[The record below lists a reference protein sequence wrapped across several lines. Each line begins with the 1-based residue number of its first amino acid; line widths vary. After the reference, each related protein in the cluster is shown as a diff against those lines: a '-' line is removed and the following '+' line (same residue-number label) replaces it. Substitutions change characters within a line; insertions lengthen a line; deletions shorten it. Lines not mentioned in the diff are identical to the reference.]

1 MSIRVCVVG
10 GGTGGLEGLL
20 SAHAQL
26 GSKVELTLIAPDR
39 EFRYRPMSAASLFAP
54 ADERGLPITDVV
66 AQTHA
71 TWVVDRVAAVHEAQ
85 GTLLSRDGDEV
96 EFDFLLLALGARSE
110 RTLRQ
115 GHIWMRGSDPHFLD
129 QILADVS
136 AGRVRSVAVVVPR
149 GARWPVPGYELAL
162 ILAWTAG
169 ATGARCRVALIT
181 AEGRPL
187 AALGHEAADTVF
199 GELESAGVEVTTGV
213 EVMDEE
219 SSDPAAPGPARIVL
233 VPEEPASED
242 DALMGRPADPASAH
256 PRASA
261 VEFDR
266 LISLPTVVGPF
277 IAGVPTDVAGFV
289 EVDEGLKVCGSE
301 RMWAAGAC
309 IAAALEHSALAAE
322 QADAAVAAIAAA
334 AAAAGIEA
342 AAGNPTA
349 APDLAGF
356 LLTGQRDRW
365 LVENPAGTREP
376 STRCLWWPPGR
387 AVGTMLA
394 QRIAAWNPSLQNDLP
409 GHPDG
414 VAIRVPVAL
423 GCNGRSALGSGT
435 EDSPEV
441 RRARTRD
448 IANRQL
454 MAVHRREQAG
464 QEELRALTARLKTL
478 ADQQQ
483 EVILELQKHGYLL
496 DHHRS
501 PSRRPPSST

>member
-233 VPEEPASED
+233 GAQGLWQRAHVGRRR
-242 DALMGRPADPASAH
+242 LHRGRPGAQRPGR
-256 PRASA
+256 RAGRRRS
-261 VEFDR
+261 R
-266 LISLPTVVGPF
+266 
-277 IAGVPTDVAGFV
+277 
-289 EVDEGLKVCGSE
+289 
-301 RMWAAGAC
+301 
-309 IAAALEHSALAAE
+309 
-322 QADAAVAAIAAA
+322 
-334 AAAAGIEA
+334 
-342 AAGNPTA
+342 
-349 APDLAGF
+349 
-356 LLTGQRDRW
+356 RDRGRGRGHRSSRGQ
-365 LVENPAGTREP
+365 PD
-376 STRCLWWPPGR
+376 GR
-387 AVGTMLA
+387 A
-394 QRIAAWNPSLQNDLP
+394 R
-409 GHPDG
+409 
-414 VAIRVPVAL
+414 
-423 GCNGRSALGSGT
+423 
-435 EDSPEV
+435 
-441 RRARTRD
+441 
-448 IANRQL
+448 
-454 MAVHRREQAG
+454 
-464 QEELRALTARLKTL
+464 
-478 ADQQQ
+478 
-483 EVILELQKHGYLL
+483 
-496 DHHRS
+496 
-501 PSRRPPSST
+501 SRRLPAHRTA